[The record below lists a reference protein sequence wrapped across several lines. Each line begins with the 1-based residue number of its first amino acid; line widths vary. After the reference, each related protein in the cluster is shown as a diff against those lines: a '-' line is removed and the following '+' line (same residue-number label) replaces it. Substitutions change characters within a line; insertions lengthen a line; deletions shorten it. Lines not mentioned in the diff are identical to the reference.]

1 MQQGPTPQPPVVVV
15 APAAPIAARATPS
28 PSAIYEGFQ
37 AQRSVLSDQLNEL
50 EDTRR
55 GITNQLQQV
64 STDSPERKPLE
75 DRLVDVDTRI
85 KAVDQ
90 MLAGNAAQLAQAA
103 AIPGA
108 VVERPPEVR
117 QGPPEEAF
125 VLGGLFMIL
134 VFFPL
139 SVALARRIWKRSAT
153 VITSL
158 PRELSE
164 RLARLEQATESTALE
179 VERIGEGQRFLT
191 KLFTDGEAARALGSG
206 AAQPVESKLPNSRE
220 RRP

>member
-1 MQQGPTPQPPVVVV
+1 MHQGSTPQPPVVVV

-37 AQRSVLSDQLNEL
+37 AQRSVLTDQLNEL

-55 GITNQLQQV
+55 GITSQLQQV
-64 STDSPERKPLE
+64 STDSPERKSLV
-75 DRLVDVDTRI
+75 DRLSDVDTRI

-108 VVERPPEVR
+108 VVQPPPEVR

-191 KLFTDGEAARALGSG
+191 KLFTEGESARALGSG
-206 AAQPVESKLPNSRE
+206 AAQPIESKAPNSRE